1 MESAKIYPLNRNRF
15 EGTATVNALASPP
28 KLKLL
33 DRVREAIRT
42 RHYSPKT
49 EESYVH
55 WIKRFI
61 FFHHKRHPA
70 EMSEKE
76 IA

>member
-33 DRVREAIRT
+33 DQVREAISDAALQSENRRELRPLDQT
-42 RHYSPKT
+42 IH
-49 EESYVH
+49 
-55 WIKRFI
+55 
-61 FFHHKRHPA
+61 FF
-70 EMSEKE
+70 SS
-76 IA
+76 